1 MICIWQII
9 CVEALGNQLIFGNAD
24 APAEVIG
31 RRKEQGKDMKKRK
44 LHTDSK
50 NIEEQQKEKF
60 KCQKKIAQ

>member
-31 RRKEQGKDMKKRK
+31 RRKEQGKDMKK
-44 LHTDSK
+44 
-50 NIEEQQKEKF
+50 
-60 KCQKKIAQ
+60 